1 MNYILNCILDKGILQ
16 TIVPALSALAGS
28 GLTFFA
34 QSKLINKQSTL
45 NKEQIKF
52 ERSRASLGKLKSFQ
66 ISIILILNDLYLE
79 TKSFKENEIDQ
90 KTYESK
96 YKYLRVDLANIIDE
110 AFKLYTQQLDFE
122 IEDLLNFYLDIS
134 CFITDSL
141 FAKPNLDTKI
151 NMKISE
157 SLNYDLLMAEGEKL
171 LSRIKKTAEIIDK

>member
-16 TIVPALSALAGS
+16 AIVPALSVLVGS

-52 ERSRASLGKLKSFQ
+52 ERSRDSLGKLKSFQ
-66 ISIILILNDLYLE
+66 ISIIIILTDLYLE
-79 TKSFKENEIDQ
+79 TKSLKENEIDQ

-122 IEDLLNFYLDIS
+122 IEGLLSFYLDIS
-134 CFITDSL
+134 GLITDYL

-157 SLNYDLLMAEGEKL
+157 SLNYDLLIAEGEQL
-171 LSRIKKTAEIIDK
+171 LFRIKKTAEIIDK

>member
-1 MNYILNCILDKGILQ
+1 MDYILDKEILQ

-52 ERSRASLGKLKSFQ
+52 ERSRDSLGKLESFQ
-66 ISIILILNDLYLE
+66 ISIIIILTNLYLE

-96 YKYLRVDLANIIDE
+96 YKYLRDNLANIINE
-110 AFKLYTQQLDFE
+110 AFKLYTQQQDFK
-122 IEDLLNFYLDIS
+122 IEDLLSFYLDIS
-134 CFITDSL
+134 CLITDYSE
-141 FAKPNLDTKI
+141 PNLDTKI

-157 SLNYDLLMAEGEKL
+157 SLNYDLLIAEGEKL
-171 LSRIKKTAEIIDK
+171 LSRIKRTAEIIDK

>member
-66 ISIILILNDLYLE
+66 ISIILILNDL
-79 TKSFKENEIDQ
+79 
-90 KTYESK
+90 
-96 YKYLRVDLANIIDE
+96 
-110 AFKLYTQQLDFE
+110 
-122 IEDLLNFYLDIS
+122 
-134 CFITDSL
+134 
-141 FAKPNLDTKI
+141 
-151 NMKISE
+151 
-157 SLNYDLLMAEGEKL
+157 
-171 LSRIKKTAEIIDK
+171 